1 MADGGTEVARAF
13 VTIIPKSDGTSGEV
27 INSIVNPINKS
38 VGSAGDKAG
47 SLFNTGFGSAL
58 KGFAIPAVVTGALVG
73 VGKAGVAAFSEV
85 EEGTNNLIKATGAT
99 GKQAKQ
105 LDAVY
110 KKVASN
116 VVGDFGDIGSA
127 VGELN
132 TRFGLQ
138 GDALQGAS
146 EQAMKYAKVTGQDAT
161 KAVQD
166 VARMMNNAGISAD
179 EYGSVLD
186 KLTVAGQQ
194 AGIDTGKLAQ
204 SVTDNA
210 ASFKELGFS
219 TDESIAMLA
228 NFEKT
233 GANTSAIL
241 SGMKKGVAEWAKE
254 GKSAKDGFAEFV
266 TGVQDGSVT
275 AKDAIDIF
283 GARAGVTMFDAAQ
296 KGQLSFDDMYAAIT
310 DNSEGALDTVYDN
323 TLTASEK
330 MDLAM
335 QNVKLTAADV
345 FEPLVTKGSELLTD
359 KVLPA
364 VQTASEKIKGFMD
377 TAKTTYDEK
386 VAPVIDTVK
395 EKVAPVIKTAID
407 NVKTGIDD
415 LKTKFDEAMPA
426 IQSLID
432 EVWPDIQTTI
442 ETATDIIKTDVLPVF
457 DDMTADITDSTN
469 GIKYVVETVWPL
481 VSALI
486 KREVTKIKNVVIGIK
501 TTITVVKTTFD
512 RIKTAAT
519 TAWETVKTKTTTAW
533 NKVKTTVT
541 TGVSSVKTKVEG
553 LKTKLSTTWESI
565 KTKVTTTWER
575 IKTAITKPIE
585 SAKNTVQGAVNTI
598 KGFFPMSIGNI
609 FSNLRLPHFTL
620 TSAGS
625 PPFGLMGKGSL
636 PSWSVSWYKKAV
648 GEPYL
653 FDSPTLFGAG
663 ETSDE
668 VLYGRSNLMR
678 DIRNAV
684 EDSGQNNNITINV
697 TVNGAESPEEW
708 GKRLVREMQMQART
722 A

>member
-1 MADGGTEVARAF
+1 MAEGGTEVARAF
-13 VTIIPKSDGTSGEV
+13 VTIIPKSDGTSQEV
-27 INSIVNPINKS
+27 INSVVNPINKS

-233 GANTSAIL
+233 GANTGAIL
-241 SGMKKGVAEWAKE
+241 TGMKKGVAEWAKE

-296 KGQLSFDDMYAAIT
+296 KGQLSFDDMYTAIT

-345 FEPLVTKGSELLTD
+345 FEPLVTKGSEILSD

-442 ETATDIIKTDVLPVF
+442 ETATDIIKTDALPVF
-457 DDMTADITDSTN
+457 DDMTADITNSTN

-486 KREVTKIKNVVIGIK
+486 KREVTKTKNVVIGIK

-553 LKTKLSTTWESI
+553 LKTKLSTTWDSI

>member
-1 MADGGTEVARAF
+1 MAEGGTEVARAF
-13 VTIIPKSDGTSGEV
+13 VTIIPKSDGTSQEV

-47 SLFNTGFGSAL
+47 SLFNTGLGNAL
-58 KGFAIPAVVTGALVG
+58 KGFAVPAVVTGAFVG
-73 VGKAGVAAFSEV
+73 VGKAGVDAFNEV
-85 EEGTNNLIKATGAT
+85 QEGTNNLIKATGAT

-194 AGIDTGKLAQ
+194 AGIDVGKLAT

-210 ASFKELGFS
+210 ASFKELGFT

-233 GANTSAIL
+233 GANTGAIL
-241 SGMKKGVAEWAKE
+241 TGMKKGVAEWAKE

-266 TGVQDGSVT
+266 TGVQNGSVT

-296 KGQLSFDDMYAAIT
+296 KGQLSFDNMYTAIT

-364 VQTASEKIKGFMD
+364 VQTAGEKIKSFMD

-386 VAPVIDTVK
+386 VAPVIETVK
-395 EKVAPVIKTAID
+395 EKVAPVIETTID

-426 IQSLID
+426 IKTLND

-442 ETATDIIKTDVLPVF
+442 KTATDIIKEDVLPVF
-457 DDMTADITDSTN
+457 DDMTKDITDSSN
-469 GIKYVVETVWPL
+469 GIKYVVETAWPL
-481 VSALI
+481 ISAII
-486 KREVTKIKNVVIGIK
+486 KREVAKIKNVVIGIK
-501 TTITVVKTTFD
+501 TTITAVKTTFD
-512 RIKTAAT
+512 RIKTTVAA
-519 TAWETVKTKTTTAW
+519 AWETVKTKTVAAW

-541 TGVSSVKTKVEG
+541 TGVSTVKTKVDS
-553 LKTKLSTTWESI
+553 LKTKLSTTWDSI
-565 KTKVTTTWER
+565 KTKASTAWER
-575 IKTAITKPIE
+575 VKSAITKPIQ
-585 SAKNTVQGAVNTI
+585 SARDTVQGVVGKI
-598 KGFFPMSIGNI
+598 KGFFPISVGNI
-609 FSNLRLPHFTL
+609 FSGLKLPHFSVSGG
-620 TSAGS
+620 SAPWGI
-625 PPFGLMGKGSL
+625 GGKGSL

-668 VLYGRSNLMR
+668 MLYGRRNLMR
-678 DIRNAV
+678 DIREAAAG
-684 EDSGQNNNITINV
+684 SGQTINNTFNFIV
-697 TVNGAESPEEW
+697 DGAQDPEDW
-708 GKRLVREMQMQART
+708 ARRAFRELQMQART

>member
-1 MADGGTEVARAF
+1 MAGGGTEVARAY
-13 VTIIPKSDGTSGEV
+13 VTIIPKSDGTSNDV

-194 AGIDTGKLAQ
+194 AGVDVGKLAT

-241 SGMKKGVAEWAKE
+241 SGMKKGVAEWTKE
-254 GKSAKDGFAEFV
+254 GKSAKDGFSEFV
-266 TGVQDGSVT
+266 TGVENGTVT
-275 AKDAIDIF
+275 AQDAIDIF
-283 GARAGVTMFDAAQ
+283 GARAGVTMYDAAQ

-310 DNSEGALDTVYDN
+310 EDSEGALDTVYED

-364 VQTASEKIKGFMD
+364 VQTASEKIKDFMD
-377 TAKTTYDEK
+377 TAKTTYD
-386 VAPVIDTVK
+386 

-415 LKTKFDEAMPA
+415 LKAKFDEAMPA
-426 IQSLID
+426 IQALID

-457 DDMTADITDSTN
+457 DDMTSDITDSTN

-533 NKVKTTVT
+533 AKVKTTVT
-541 TGVSSVKTKVEG
+541 TGVSNVKTKVDG
-553 LKTKLSTTWESI
+553 LKTKLSTTWDSI

-585 SAKNTVQGAVNTI
+585 SAKNTVQGAVDKI
-598 KGFFPMSIGNI
+598 KGFFPLNLGHIINFQIPTISLRTATASVLGKSITYPTG
-609 FSNLRLPHFTL
+609 FDVGWH
-620 TSAGS
+620 A
-625 PPFGLMGKGSL
+625 
-636 PSWSVSWYKKAV
+636 KAMNN
-648 GEPYL
+648 PYL
-653 FDSPTLFGAG
+653 FDRATLFGAG
-663 ETSDE
+663 EAGDE
-668 VLYGRSNLMR
+668 MLYGRQNLMR

-684 EDSGQNNNITINV
+684 EDSGQNNITINV
-697 TVNGAESPEEW
+697 TVNGAENPEMW
-708 GKRLVREMQMQART
+708 GQRLARELQMQMRT

>member
-1 MADGGTEVARAF
+1 MAGGGTEVARAF
-13 VTIIPKSDGTSGEV
+13 VTIIPKSDGTSNEV

-73 VGKAGVAAFSEV
+73 VGKAGVSAFAEV

-194 AGIDTGKLAQ
+194 AGIDTGKLATA
-204 SVTDNA
+204 VTDNA

-241 SGMKKGVAEWAKE
+241 SGMKKGVAEWTKE
-254 GKSAKDGFAEFV
+254 GKSAKDGFSEFV
-266 TGVQDGSVT
+266 TGVENGTVT
-275 AKDAIDIF
+275 AQDAIDIF
-283 GARAGVTMFDAAQ
+283 GARAGVTMYDAAQ
-296 KGQLSFDDMYAAIT
+296 KGQLSFEDMYTAIT
-310 DNSEGALDTVYDN
+310 DNSEGALDTVYED

-330 MDLAM
+330 MGLAM

-345 FEPLVTKGSELLTD
+345 FEPLVTKGSEILSD

-426 IQSLID
+426 IQTLID

-442 ETATDIIKTDVLPVF
+442 QTGTDIIKTDVLPVF
-457 DDMTADITDSTN
+457 DDMTADITNSTN

-512 RIKTAAT
+512 RIKTAVT
-519 TAWETVKTKTTTAW
+519 TAWETVKTKTVGAW

-541 TGVSSVKTKVEG
+541 TGVSNVKTKVDS
-553 LKTKLSTTWESI
+553 LKTKLSTTWDSI

-585 SAKNTVQGAVNTI
+585 TAKNTVQGAVNTI

-708 GKRLVREMQMQART
+708 GKRLVREIQMQART

>member
-1 MADGGTEVARAF
+1 MAEGGTEVARAF
-13 VTIIPKSDGTSGEV
+13 VTIIPKSDGTSQEV

-47 SLFNTGFGSAL
+47 SLFNTGLGNAL
-58 KGFAIPAVVTGALVG
+58 KGFAVPAVVTGAFVG
-73 VGKAGVAAFSEV
+73 VGKAGVDAFNEV
-85 EEGTNNLIKATGAT
+85 QEGTNNLIKATGAT

-194 AGIDTGKLAQ
+194 AGIDVGKLAT

-210 ASFKELGFS
+210 ASFKELGFT

-233 GANTSAIL
+233 GANTGAIL
-241 SGMKKGVAEWAKE
+241 TGMKKGVAEWAKE

-266 TGVQDGSVT
+266 TGVQNGSVT

-296 KGQLSFDDMYAAIT
+296 KGQLSFDDMYTAIT

-364 VQTASEKIKGFMD
+364 VQTAGEKIKAFMD

-395 EKVAPVIKTAID
+395 EKVAPVIKTTID
-407 NVKTGIDD
+407 NVKNGIDE
-415 LKTKFDEAMPA
+415 LKGKFDEAMPA
-426 IQSLID
+426 IQSLAD

-442 ETATDIIKTDVLPVF
+442 QTATDIIKTDVLPVF
-457 DDMTADITDSTN
+457 DDMSTDVTDATN
-469 GIKYVVETVWPL
+469 GIQYVVETAWPL
-481 VSALI
+481 ISALI

-501 TTITVVKTTFD
+501 TVITTVKTTFD
-512 RIKTAAT
+512 RVKTTVT
-519 TAWETVKTKTTTAW
+519 TAWETVKTKTVGAW

-541 TGVSSVKTKVEG
+541 TGVSTVKTKVDG
-553 LKTKLSTTWESI
+553 LKTKLSTTWDSI

-585 SAKNTVQGAVNTI
+585 TAKNTVQSAVNTI

-653 FDSPTLFGAG
+653 FNSPTLFGAG

-678 DIRNAV
+678 DIREATQGG
-684 EDSGQNNNITINV
+684 GQNNVTINV

>member
-1 MADGGTEVARAF
+1 MAGGGTEVARAF
-13 VTIIPKSDGTSGEV
+13 VTIIPKSDGTSNEV

-73 VGKAGVAAFSEV
+73 VGKAGVSAFAEV

-138 GDALQGAS
+138 GDVLQGAS

-194 AGIDTGKLAQ
+194 AGIDVGKLAT

-241 SGMKKGVAEWAKE
+241 SGMKKGVAEWTKE
-254 GKSAKDGFAEFV
+254 GKSAKDGFSEFV
-266 TGVQDGSVT
+266 TGVENGTVT
-275 AKDAIDIF
+275 AQDAIDIF
-283 GARAGVTMFDAAQ
+283 GARAGVTMYDAAQ
-296 KGQLSFDDMYAAIT
+296 KGQLSFEDMYTAIT
-310 DNSEGALDTVYDN
+310 DNSEGALDTVYED

-335 QNVKLTAADV
+335 QNVKLAASDV
-345 FEPLVTKGSELLTD
+345 FEPLVTKGSEILTD
-359 KVLPA
+359 TVLPA
-364 VQTASEKIKGFMD
+364 VQSASEKIKSFMD

-426 IQSLID
+426 IQALID

-442 ETATDIIKTDVLPVF
+442 QTAADIIKTDVLPVF
-457 DDMTADITDSTN
+457 DDMTKDITDSTN
-469 GIKYVVETVWPL
+469 GIQYVVEAVWPL

-533 NKVKTTVT
+533 AKVKTTVT
-541 TGVSSVKTKVEG
+541 TGVSNVRTKVDG
-553 LKTKLSTTWESI
+553 LKTKLSTTWDSI
-565 KTKVTTTWER
+565 KTKASTAWER
-575 IKTAITKPIE
+575 VKSAITKPIQ
-585 SAKNTVQGAVNTI
+585 SARDTVQGVVDKI
-598 KGFFPMSIGNI
+598 RGFFPLNLGHIINFQIPTISLRTATASVLGKSITYPTG
-609 FSNLRLPHFTL
+609 FDVGWH
-620 TSAGS
+620 A
-625 PPFGLMGKGSL
+625 
-636 PSWSVSWYKKAV
+636 KAMDN
-648 GEPYL
+648 PYL
-653 FDSPTLFGAG
+653 FNRATLFGAG
-663 ETSDE
+663 EAGDE
-668 VLYGRSNLMR
+668 MLYGRQNLMR

-684 EDSGQNNNITINV
+684 DDSGQNNITINV
-697 TVNGAESPEEW
+697 TVNGAENPEMW
-708 GKRLVREMQMQART
+708 GQRLVREMQMQART